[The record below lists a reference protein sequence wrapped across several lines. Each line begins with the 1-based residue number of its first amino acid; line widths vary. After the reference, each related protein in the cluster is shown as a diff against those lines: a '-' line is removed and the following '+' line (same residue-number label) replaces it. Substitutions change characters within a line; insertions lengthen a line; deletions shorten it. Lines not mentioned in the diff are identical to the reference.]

1 MGALFARM
9 TAALVI
15 AMVVVAGA
23 AVAAEIPVK
32 GGCVIGHGRTPG
44 SPGADDAIKT
54 MRSYAALYRNSYR
67 TYKGEERRVRRA
79 MSDLL
84 ELKHWTQSEVLQFG
98 IHQRELLYIGVAAD
112 LAIGRVSD
120 SELPAYAASIER
132 KIIEIETELGCE
144 LLPA

>member
-1 MGALFARM
+1 VGTLFARI
-9 TAALVI
+9 TAAMII
-15 AMVVVAGA
+15 AMIVVTGA
-23 AVAAEIPVK
+23 AVAAEIPIK

-44 SPGADDAIKT
+44 GPGADDAIKT
-54 MRSYAALYRNSYR
+54 MQSYAALYRNSYR
-67 TYKGEERRVRRA
+67 TYKGEERRARRA

-84 ELKHWTQSEVLQFG
+84 ELKHWTQSEVIQFG

-112 LAIGRVSD
+112 LAIGRVSA

-132 KIIEIETELGCE
+132 KIIEIETELRCE